1 MWNNLNDKKD
11 RIEKKKCENNQYY
24 DGNITENLKIIMNMI
39 KFEIYIGWYCF
50 LWIYIVNTNYR
61 WRLHRI
67 NTILKENSWR
77 EIYIL
82 IFRANYA
89 I

>member
-1 MWNNLNDKKD
+1 MWDYLNDKKD
-11 RIEKKKCENNQYY
+11 RIENNECKNNQYY
-24 DGNITENLKIIMNMI
+24 DGNMTENLKIIMNI
-39 KFEIYIGWYCF
+39 IGFEIYIEWYCF
-50 LWIYIVNTNYR
+50 LWIYIVNTSYG

-82 IFRANYA
+82 IFRAKYA
-89 I
+89 F

>member
-11 RIEKKKCENNQYY
+11 RIEKKECENNQYY
-24 DGNITENLKIIMNMI
+24 DGNMTENLKIIMNMI

-50 LWIYIVNTNYR
+50 LWIYIVNTSYR

>member
-11 RIEKKKCENNQYY
+11 RIEKKECENNQYY

>member
-11 RIEKKKCENNQYY
+11 RIEKKECENNQYY

-39 KFEIYIGWYCF
+39 KFEIYIEWYCF